1 MLSEAKHLNFA
12 RCAHKIM
19 KEKMSKIGYNM
30 LFRDF
35 YLETASEGLVTAKR
49 ASEGYFKAKVLPQT
63 SIYREIFPQKI
74 IT

>member
-1 MLSEAKHLNFA
+1 
-12 RCAHKIM
+12 
-19 KEKMSKIGYNM
+19 MSKIGYNM

-35 YLETASEGLVTAKR
+35 YLETASEGLVTAKT
-49 ASEGYFKAKVLPQT
+49 ASEGYFKSKQVLQT